1 MALRD
6 GEEFGRE
13 GEGEGGLNQGRKVDR
28 TTR

>member
-13 GEGEGGLNQGRKVDR
+13 GEGEGGLNQARKVYR
-28 TTR
+28 AIR